1 MEELMR
7 AYNCPIIIEMDYFF
21 QAISSGDH
29 RWMLV
34 CIDNVRHEAMQ
45 LRCETVD
52 LSYPVGFADWSDIVR
67 NDVGLDAM
75 VIFEDIRL
83 YFTKLLI
90 RGGSSSKL
98 CYALENA
105 MDRLWDYMEDHELFN
120 DMPDEP

>member
-7 AYNCPIIIEMDYFF
+7 AHNCPIIIEMDYFF

-45 LRCETVD
+45 LSHETVD
-52 LSYPVGFADWSDIVR
+52 LSYPVGFEGWADIVR

-90 RGGSSSKL
+90 NGGSSTKL

-105 MDRLWDYMEDHELFN
+105 MDRLWDYMEEHELFD
-120 DMPDEP
+120 DMPDKP